1 MILPDKYISNSESLL
16 GISSF
21 ILSVLSKKHLPVE
34 TIWKDFQKKYINTK
48 KLKNPPTYQKFILTI
63 NFMYIVGMV
72 NYSENGMVFNEN
84 IKSHN

>member
-21 ILSVLSKKHLPVE
+21 VLSVLKAKTLPIE
-34 TIWKDFQKKYINTK
+34 TIWKDFQKKYIHTM

-63 NFMYIVGMV
+63 NFMYIAGMV
-72 NYSENGMVFNEN
+72 NYSENGMIFNEN
-84 IKSHN
+84 IKAHH